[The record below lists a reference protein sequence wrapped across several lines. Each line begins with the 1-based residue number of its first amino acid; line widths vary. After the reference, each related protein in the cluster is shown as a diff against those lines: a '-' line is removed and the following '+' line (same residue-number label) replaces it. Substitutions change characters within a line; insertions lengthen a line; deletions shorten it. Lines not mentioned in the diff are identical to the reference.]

1 MGYSGAGEKLI
12 HEKKTE
18 AKISW
23 HFSLK
28 KQLVE
33 TDWTVLNSSFILIF
47 WSNLLLPSY
56 LILAVLDNRLV
67 NPFPAVY
74 NL

>member
-1 MGYSGAGEKLI
+1 M
-12 HEKKTE
+12 KKSRNKKSRDT
-18 AKISW
+18 
-23 HFSLK
+23 FPLK

-33 TDWTVLNSSFILIF
+33 TDGMVLNSSFILIF

-67 NPFPAVY
+67 IVVNPFPAVY